1 MDKTP
6 LITACAESGALVSR
20 QKDGLGAR
28 RKCPKYIF
36 DKELALWGNPKRS
49 FAGFDLNHPIGGA
62 QVGECQR
69 I

>member
-28 RKCPKYIF
+28 FSTKNLPFGEIPNA
-36 DKELALWGNPKRS
+36 ALL
-49 FAGFDLNHPIGGA
+49 DLI
-62 QVGECQR
+62 
-69 I
+69 